1 MSHFYAK
8 SFVDYPCFRDYR
20 SGVLCVKT
28 LSPLELSQELD
39 IPKPTIHRLIQNL
52 VDEGF
57 VTVDIGGGIIP
68 GKRVRNL
75 SVELWQQRQFF
86 NERQIILQKLVDE
99 IKETCGIAIPYQMD
113 MMYTNRANT
122 SLPLQIYLPVGAK
135 SPMWCTAT
143 GKLYLSQLSA
153 TSRAKILQGL
163 PLDKFTKNTITDIDT
178 LNAELDRIAETGI
191 GIDNEEFISEMVGV
205 SVPVLDKKSRY
216 LASLYIHA
224 PTIRVSLDEL
234 MEHVPR
240 LQKAAHDIQALVYE
254 LQN

>member
-1 MSHFYAK
+1 MPKVSSITRVLEIIEAVSYASK
-8 SFVDYPCFRDYR
+8 P
-20 SGVLCVKT
+20 
-28 LSPLELSQELD
+28 LSPLELSQQLN

-86 NERQIILQKLVDE
+86 NERQVILHKLVE
-99 IKETCGIAIPYQMD
+99 ELKETCGIAIPYHMD
-113 MMYTNRANT
+113 MLYTNRAQT
-122 SLPLQIYLPVGAK
+122 PLPLQIYLPVGAK

-153 TSRAKILQGL
+153 TSRNKILQSL
-163 PLDKFTKNTITDIDT
+163 PLDKFTKNTITDIDA
-178 LNAELDRIAETGI
+178 LNKELDYIAEMGV
-191 GIDNEEFISEMVGV
+191 GIDNEEFISEMVAV
-205 SVPVLDKKSRY
+205 SVPILDKKSRY

-224 PTIRVSLDEL
+224 PTVRLSLDEL
-234 MEHVPR
+234 LTHVPR
-240 LQKAAHDIQALVYE
+240 LQAAAQDIQSLVYE
-254 LQN
+254 LQS

>member
-1 MSHFYAK
+1 VSYASK
-8 SFVDYPCFRDYR
+8 P
-20 SGVLCVKT
+20 

-57 VTVDIGGGIIP
+57 VTIDIGGGIIP

-86 NERQIILQKLVDE
+86 SERQMVLQKLVEE
-99 IKETCGIAIPYQMD
+99 IEETCGIAVPHYMD
-113 MMYTNRANT
+113 MLYTNRAQT
-122 SLPLQIYLPVGAK
+122 LLPLQIYLPVGAK

-143 GKLYLSQLSA
+143 GKLYLSQLSP
-153 TSRAKILQGL
+153 TSRNKVLHSL
-163 PLDKFTKNTITDIDT
+163 PLDKFTKNTITDIDA
-178 LNAELDRIAETGI
+178 LNKELDQIAETGV
-191 GIDNEEFISEMVGV
+191 GVDNEEFISEMVAV
-205 SVPVLDKKSRY
+205 AVPILDKKSRY
-216 LASLYIHA
+216 LASLYLHA

-234 MEHVPR
+234 MTHVPR
-240 LQKAAHDIQALVYE
+240 LQKAAEDIQTLVYQ

>member
-1 MSHFYAK
+1 MPKVSSITRVLEIIEAVSYASK
-8 SFVDYPCFRDYR
+8 P
-20 SGVLCVKT
+20 

-86 NERQIILQKLVDE
+86 NERQIILHKLVDE
-99 IKETCGIAIPYQMD
+99 IEETCGIAIPYQMD

-122 SLPLQIYLPVGAK
+122 WLPLQIYLPVGAK

-163 PLDKFTKNTITDIDT
+163 PLDKFTKNTITDIDA

-191 GIDNEEFISEMVGV
+191 GIENEEFISEMVAG

-224 PTIRVSLDEL
+224 PTIRVSLDKL

-240 LQKAAHDIQALVYE
+240 LQTAAQDIQALVYE

>member
-1 MSHFYAK
+1 MPKVSSITRVLEIIEAVSYASK
-8 SFVDYPCFRDYR
+8 P
-20 SGVLCVKT
+20 

-57 VTVDIGGGIIP
+57 VTVDIGGGGIIP

>member
-1 MSHFYAK
+1 MPKVSSITRVLEIIEAVSYASK
-8 SFVDYPCFRDYR
+8 P
-20 SGVLCVKT
+20 

-86 NERQIILQKLVDE
+86 NERQIILHKLVDE
-99 IKETCGIAIPYQMD
+99 IEETCGIAIPYQMD

>member
-1 MSHFYAK
+1 
-8 SFVDYPCFRDYR
+8 
-20 SGVLCVKT
+20 
-28 LSPLELSQELD
+28 
-39 IPKPTIHRLIQNL
+39 LIQNL

>member
-1 MSHFYAK
+1 MPKVSSITRVLEIIEAVSYASK
-8 SFVDYPCFRDYR
+8 P
-20 SGVLCVKT
+20 
-28 LSPLELSQELD
+28 LSPRELSQELD
-39 IPKPTIHRLIQNL
+39 IPKPPTHRLIQNL

-191 GIDNEEFISEMVGV
+191 GIDNEEFISEMVAV

>member
-1 MSHFYAK
+1 VSYASK
-8 SFVDYPCFRDYR
+8 P
-20 SGVLCVKT
+20 

-57 VTVDIGGGIIP
+57 VTIDIGGGIIP

-86 NERQIILQKLVDE
+86 SERQMVLQKLVEE
-99 IKETCGIAIPYQMD
+99 IEETCGIAIPHYMD
-113 MMYTNRANT
+113 MLYTNRAQT
-122 SLPLQIYLPVGAK
+122 LLPLQIYLPVGAK

-143 GKLYLSQLSA
+143 GKLYLSQLSP
-153 TSRAKILQGL
+153 TSRNKVLHSL
-163 PLDKFTKNTITDIDT
+163 PLDKFTKNTITDIDA
-178 LNAELDRIAETGI
+178 LNKELDQIAETGV
-191 GIDNEEFISEMVGV
+191 GVDNEEFISEMVAV
-205 SVPVLDKKSRY
+205 AVPILDKKSRY
-216 LASLYIHA
+216 LASLYLHA

-234 MEHVPR
+234 MTHVPR
-240 LQKAAHDIQALVYE
+240 LQKAAEDIQTLVYQ

>member
-1 MSHFYAK
+1 MPKVSSITRVLEIIEAVSYASK
-8 SFVDYPCFRDYR
+8 P
-20 SGVLCVKT
+20 
-28 LSPLELSQELD
+28 LSPLELSQELN

-75 SVELWQQRQFF
+75 SVELWQQRRFF
-86 NERQIILQKLVDE
+86 NERQLILHKLVDE
-99 IKETCGIAIPYQMD
+99 IKETCGIAIPYHMD
-113 MMYTNRANT
+113 MLYTNRAQT

-143 GKLYLSQLSA
+143 GKLYLSQLSTA
-153 TSRAKILQGL
+153 SRNKILQGL
-163 PLDKFTKNTITDIDT
+163 PLDKFTKNTITDVDT

-191 GIDNEEFISEMVGV
+191 GIDNEEFISEMVAV

-234 MEHVPR
+234 MTHVPR
-240 LQKAAHDIQALVYE
+240 LQAAAKDIQTLVYE